1 MKRRAQPEQLSRTP
15 LRLRRFRAEEWEAGT
30 ELEAAGHWWDARDA
44 WAAETGES
52 PDLNADSPIL
62 DAPFDPESI

>member
-30 ELEAAGHWWDARDA
+30 NLEAAGRWWDARDA

-52 PDLNADSPIL
+52 PDIDEDTPMP
-62 DAPFDPESI
+62 DAPFDPETI